1 MAVKRDYRARIR
13 KILERRNMSIV
24 QLAEE
29 INKEG
34 KKVAPTYLH
43 QIFREERHPSIRKGY
58 DVFPRIIEALPISK
72 SEKEKL
78 VYQALSQIL
87 GNILP
92 EAENFVAKMGLKFT
106 SDFPETLGKAF
117 ESMREKE
124 EKPSYYKLQNLTGVT
139 HTTFRAMRE
148 GRTPD
153 IKVFQKIIRGLKNL
167 EQFDTEKLAY
177 LYIREAIND
186 RLLEYLDEYLSRQ
199 EI

>member
-13 KILERRNMSIV
+13 KILERRNMSIM

-29 INKEG
+29 INKED

-186 RLLEYLDEYLSRQ
+186 RLLEYLDDYLSRQ

>member
-1 MAVKRDYRARIR
+1 MGVKRDYRARIR
-13 KILERRNMSIV
+13 KILERKNMSV
-24 QLAEE
+24 MQLAEE
-29 INKEG
+29 INKKG

-43 QIFREERHPSIRKGY
+43 QIFREERHPSVRKGY
-58 DVFPRIIEALPISK
+58 DVFLRIIEALPATK
-72 SEKEKL
+72 AEKEKL
-78 VYQALSQIL
+78 VYLALLQIL
-87 GNILP
+87 GNILT
-92 EAENFVAKMGLKFT
+92 EAEGFIAETGLKFT

-117 ESMREKE
+117 ENMRGKE

-148 GRTPD
+148 GRVPD

-177 LYIREAIND
+177 LYIREAVND
-186 RLLEYLDEYLSRQ
+186 KLLKYLDDYLSRQ

>member
-1 MAVKRDYRARIR
+1 M
-13 KILERRNMSIV
+13 
-24 QLAEE
+24 
-29 INKEG
+29 
-34 KKVAPTYLH
+34 
-43 QIFREERHPSIRKGY
+43 
-58 DVFPRIIEALPISK
+58 
-72 SEKEKL
+72 
-78 VYQALSQIL
+78 
-87 GNILP
+87 P

-117 ESMREKE
+117 ENMREKE

-186 RLLEYLDEYLSRQ
+186 KLLEYLDNYISQQ
-199 EI
+199 ET